1 MNDLERD
8 RERLLRAEAFREEFA
23 SESMPQTHR
32 ETWEA
37 FVASGKIEDYL
48 RFVREGRNQNE
59 ID

>member
-1 MNDLERD
+1 MNGLERD

-23 SESMPQTHR
+23 AESMPRTHR

-37 FVASGKIEDYL
+37 FAASGKIEDYL
-48 RFVREGRNQNE
+48 RFVREDPERNE